1 MWGCSG
7 LNDFTLGVSHKVLWD
22 YGLVRAIDL
31 AYRIGF
37 KAFELLAEPRVIDP
51 FSVNLNL
58 IENLR
63 LKFYDLGLRVS
74 VHTAHWDVNLAS
86 LNPYVRR
93 LSIQFAKA
101 TLLMAKL
108 LNASVVVIHPGEA
121 STYGMTRRQVE
132 RLTLQS
138 LEEIVDYAMDIG
150 TNIAIENMEF
160 KSNKYTFCSP
170 QDVNGLISS
179 IESLSG
185 ARVGLAL
192 NIAHAS
198 TVMNPGE
205 FIDELNVDISH
216 IYVSDVIGDDLYLPI
231 GDGMLDFEEIF
242 RSLCTR
248 NFEGLVIVDGY
259 VPKKNY
265 ETALKGFK
273 RLSEVFSNL

>member
-1 MWGCSG
+1 MNG
-7 LNDFTLGVSHKVLWD
+7 FTLGVSHWVLWD
-22 YGLVRAIDL
+22 YGLVRAINL

-51 FSVNLNL
+51 LSVNLNL

-74 VHTAHWDVNLAS
+74 VHAAYWDVNLAS
-86 LNPYVRR
+86 LNPHIRR

-121 STYGMTRRQVE
+121 SAIGMSEGQVE

-150 TNIAIENMEF
+150 AKVAIENMEF
-160 KSNKYTFCSP
+160 KSNRYTFCSP
-170 QDVNGLISS
+170 QDINSLIDSV
-179 IESLSG
+179 ESLSG
-185 ARVGLAL
+185 VRVGLAL

-198 TVMNPGE
+198 TVMDPVE
-205 FIDELNVDISH
+205 YIDELDVDILH
-216 IYVSDVIGDDLYLPI
+216 VYVSDVAENRLYLPI
-231 GDGMLDFEEIF
+231 GDGILDFEEIF
-242 RSLCTR
+242 RCLYSR
-248 NFEGLVIVDGY
+248 GFEGLVIVDGY
-259 VPKKNY
+259 FPKKNF
-265 ETALKGFK
+265 EIAQKGFEN
-273 RLSEVFSNL
+273 LSEVFRIYD